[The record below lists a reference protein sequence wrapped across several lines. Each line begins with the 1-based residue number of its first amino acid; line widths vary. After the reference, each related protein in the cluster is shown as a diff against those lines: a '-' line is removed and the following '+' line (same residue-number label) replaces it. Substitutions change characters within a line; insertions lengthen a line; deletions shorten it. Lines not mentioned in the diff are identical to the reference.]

1 MAKSVDYTWDN
12 IVLQRMS
19 ALNRNE
25 SKALWV
31 KPVPELKY
39 VNAENVAR
47 YRLIMRTFYEN
58 HQRLKYWLRP
68 QDVYEQVKT
77 MGLLGE
83 YTEEQCQS
91 DLEQLREWKN
101 LTAAHDGGRAMS
113 IEEYL
118 KRRFRYQMTPYAV
131 EIERMLQSL
140 ENITGYG
147 GSLEPR
153 QMEKL
158 AAFVLRARDAAGR
171 FAPDEALN
179 LWHDIQD
186 AFRQLHESSSDY
198 LASLSAAQAEELMLT
213 EKFLEF
219 KDLLSDRLRNFVLGL
234 QRYGSQLEGL
244 FRDTPNEVWSTFL
257 DAVVNDEVRLPVLDS
272 PVPTEERRAR
282 HETEWAVIGQ
292 WFVGTDRDISD
303 VQQLERAT
311 KDAISRI
318 VRYALAIQEKF
329 RVGVSRK
336 RELDVL
342 GQWFFRL
349 HDEGDADKA
358 HELGALTFGLY
369 GTRHLQG
376 DGEASSDSANLSLW
390 DEEPIYRALRS
401 RSRAR
406 TRRSET
412 QFVKST
418 RAQQEAAAAV
428 ILAEKAREAQLI
440 EGWLALGSF
449 AMSELPPLP
458 AAQRPLLLSWL
469 SRCLSNQSR
478 KSRTPDGLEVELT
491 PPATD
496 ARATLHFSDGDL
508 DLPDFRMQVKAVR
521 SS

>member
-1 MAKSVDYTWDN
+1 
-12 IVLQRMS
+12 MS
-19 ALNRNE
+19 RNE
-25 SKALWV
+25 SKALWM

-47 YRLIMRTFYEN
+47 YRLIMRAFYEN

-68 QDVYEQVKT
+68 FDVYEQVMAT
-77 MGLLGE
+77 GLLPD

-91 DLEQLREWKN
+91 DLEQLRDWKN
-101 LTAAHDGGRAMS
+101 LTAAHDGGRAVS
-113 IEEYL
+113 IEEYV

-140 ENITGYG
+140 ENITGFG

-158 AAFVLRARDAAGR
+158 AGFVARVRDANGR
-171 FAPDEALN
+171 FPPDEALN
-179 LWHDIQD
+179 LWRDIQD
-186 AFRQLHESSSDY
+186 TFRQLHESSSDY
-198 LASLSAAQAEELMLT
+198 LASLNAAQAEELMLT

-244 FRDTPNEVWSTFL
+244 FRETPREVWAAFL
-257 DAVVNDEVRLPVLDS
+257 DAVVQDEARMPVLDN
-272 PVPTEERRAR
+272 PVADEERRSR
-282 HETEWAVIGQ
+282 HEAEWAVIGQ

-318 VRYALAIQEKF
+318 VRFALAIQEKF

-336 RELDVL
+336 RELDAL

-349 HDEGDADKA
+349 NDEDTPDKA

-369 GTRHLQG
+369 GARHLQG
-376 DGEASSDSANLSLW
+376 EGEASSDSADLSLW
-390 DEEPIYRALRS
+390 DEDPTYRSLRS
-401 RSRAR
+401 RSRSR
-406 TRRSET
+406 NRRFET
-412 QFVKST
+412 QSVRST
-418 RAQQEAAAAV
+418 KAEREAAAAS
-428 ILAEKAREAQLI
+428 ILAEKAREAELI

-449 AMSELPPLP
+449 MMSELPPLS
-458 AAQRPLLLSWL
+458 AEQRPLLLSWL

-478 KSRTPDGLEVELT
+478 KSRTPDGLEVVLT
-491 PPATD
+491 APETD
-496 ARATLHFSDGDL
+496 VRATLHFSDGDL
-508 DLPDFRMQVKAVR
+508 ELPNFRLRVRAVR
-521 SS
+521 FS